1 MWLVDEKGRLVACER
16 RKLDEFLLP
25 WEDGVE
31 GVLDLLR
38 ISLEAPG
45 REAAS
50 RQVLPP
56 VRLFCPRFNRD
67 SQEVAGRSKLMGKLV
82 CGS

>member
-1 MWLVDEKGRLVACER
+1 MWLVDENGRLVACESR
-16 RKLDEFLLP
+16 EIAEFLKP

-31 GVLDLLR
+31 EVLELLR

-45 REAAS
+45 REAAL

-56 VRLFCPRFNRD
+56 
-67 SQEVAGRSKLMGKLV
+67 
-82 CGS
+82 